1 MNKSSISPSRI
12 CPPNATIRAAVC
24 AALGLVALPV
34 ANAQVPEMKYTY
46 TKVAMPAIN
55 LGSPGGL
62 RPPLQSSAPFDIQ
75 ILPGQTLGGNAA
87 ALAAFNRAAAQWER
101 YISDPVTVVISADL
115 VPDNN
120 PFILGG
126 ASSTIFTYPFYG
138 TAPGDLGL
146 VDLMRADNK
155 GSAYQALTDAL
166 PGTEAGLN
174 FKMDLDDAI
183 VTGPS
188 PYGQNGSASK
198 ANFKALGVPT
208 SFLDTISP
216 GTGIE
221 KTYDATI
228 EFNSNQA
235 FDFDRSNGI
244 TPGTIDFESVAAH
257 EIGHALGFFSDVDFA
272 DIVHNIFGEPYVFAT
287 PTTLDL
293 FRFEDDTKSDP
304 ANLTDFGSFERSFQ
318 TGVPANTD
326 LILNGPGGAPEKPMS
341 TGALDPAGD
350 GNQASHWKD
359 DEISL
364 FNIGLMDPTLA
375 RGQTYYI
382 TESDLAAMDVIGW
395 DAAVPEVS
403 ALVPAGLVIAGG
415 IAWQIRRRRTMPT
428 VAAAPQSVA

>member
-1 MNKSSISPSRI
+1 
-12 CPPNATIRAAVC
+12 
-24 AALGLVALPV
+24 
-34 ANAQVPEMKYTY
+34 MKYSY

-55 LGSPGGL
+55 LGTPSGL
-62 RPPLQSSAPFDIQ
+62 RPTLQSSAPFDIQ
-75 ILPGQTLGGNAA
+75 ILPGQNLGGNAA

-115 VPDNN
+115 VPDND
-120 PFILGG
+120 PTILGG

-155 GSAYQALTDAL
+155 GSAYQPLTDAL
-166 PGTEAGLN
+166 PATEANLN
-174 FKMDLDDAI
+174 FKLAIDDAI

-216 GTGIE
+216 GTGVE

-235 FDFDRSNGI
+235 FDYDRSDGI
-244 TPGTIDFESVAAH
+244 SPGMIDFESVAAH
-257 EIGHALGFFSDVDFA
+257 EIGHTLGYFSDVDFA

-293 FRFEDDTKSDP
+293 FRFEDGTKDDP
-304 ANLTDFGSFERSFQ
+304 QNLTDFSSFARSFE
-318 TGVPANTD
+318 TAVPANTD
-326 LILNGPGGAPEKPMS
+326 LIINGPGGSPEKKMS
-341 TGALDPAGD
+341 TGALDPNAD
-350 GNQASHWKD
+350 GSQASHWKD
-359 DEISL
+359 DALTL
-364 FNIGLMDPTLA
+364 FNIGLMDPTLS

-382 TESDLAAMDVIGW
+382 TESDLAAMDIIGW
-395 DAAVPEVS
+395 DAAVPEAS

-415 IAWQIRRRRTMPT
+415 IAWQVRRRRATAKT
-428 VAAAPQSVA
+428 EAAPQTAA